1 MPLII
6 REKNSEAVIAA
17 GSPAEKTALVF
28 EGNWYF
34 DPAVVDMTHLK
45 VTERTYTCPYKGV
58 CFWID
63 IDAPNVKAQN
73 VAWVYNNPKPG
84 FEMIKNRIG
93 FYARDTA
100 GTIAVKQTDSET
112 QPAR

>member
-1 MPLII
+1 MPLVIK
-6 REKNSEAVIAA
+6 EKNSQQVIAA
-17 GSPAEKTALVF
+17 GSPSDDTARVF

-34 DPAVVDMTHLK
+34 DPKVVDMSHLV

-63 IDAPNVKAQN
+63 LEAPGQSAKNI
-73 VAWVYNNPKPG
+73 AWVYNNPKPG
-84 FEMIKNRIG
+84 FEMIKDQIG

-100 GTIAVKQTDSET
+100 GTVAVRESAE
-112 QPAR
+112 

>member
-6 REKNSEAVIAA
+6 REKNSDAVIAE
-17 GSPAEKTALVF
+17 GSPADQTAQVF

-34 DPAVVDMTHLK
+34 DPSVVDMTHLK

-63 IDAPNVKAQN
+63 LDTPEAKAQN
-73 VAWVYNNPKPG
+73 IAWVYNNPKPG
-84 FEMIKNRIG
+84 FEMIKDRIG
-93 FYARDTA
+93 FYSRDTS
-100 GTIAVKQTDSET
+100 GTVAVKQTDSEAH
-112 QPAR
+112 PA

>member
-6 REKNSEAVIAA
+6 REKNSEAVIAE
-17 GSPAEKTALVF
+17 GSPGDQTARVF

-34 DPAVVDMTHLK
+34 DPSVVDMSHLK

-63 IDAPNVKAQN
+63 IDSPNVKAQN
-73 VAWVYNNPKPG
+73 IAWVYENPKPG
-84 FEMIKNRIG
+84 FEMIKHQIG
-93 FYARDTA
+93 FYSRDTA
-100 GTIAVKQTDSET
+100 GTIAVKQTET
-112 QPAR
+112 ESQSVR